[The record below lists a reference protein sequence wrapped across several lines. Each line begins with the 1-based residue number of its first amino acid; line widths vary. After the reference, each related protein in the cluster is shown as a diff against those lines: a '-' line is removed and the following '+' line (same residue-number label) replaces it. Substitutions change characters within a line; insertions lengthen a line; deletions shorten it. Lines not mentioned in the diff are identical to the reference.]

1 METISIYILKIEC
14 SFVKIKTIWGI
25 LQKES
30 FARSYANMDQTSFVK
45 YVIYL

>member
-1 METISIYILKIEC
+1 MRDISARSEAY
-14 SFVKIKTIWGI
+14 